1 MKKSRKIVLT
11 LIASACIMASACS
24 SEQKTQR
31 DVYSSKDACANDWG
45 SSECE
50 QDSTGRGYYGPHYYY
65 YGGRPWYFPR
75 GYETPVEARPTQGA
89 YNMQPGMSSSH
100 AVSSFSSSRT
110 VRGGFG
116 GSSLFHGGVSE

>member
-1 MKKSRKIVLT
+1 MKKSRKIALT

-31 DVYSSKDACANDWG
+31 DVYASRDACTNDWG

-50 QDSTGRGYYGPHYYY
+50 PDQAGTGYHGPHYYY
-65 YGGRPWYFPR
+65 FGGRPWYYPR
-75 GYETPVEARPTQGA
+75 GYDTPVETRPGQGA
-89 YNMQPGMSSSH
+89 YNLKPGLHSPN
-100 AVSSFSSSRT
+100 AVSSFSSART

-116 GSSLFHGGVSE
+116 GSSSFHGGGS